1 VQAHAP
7 AALGERAR
15 RREARETAADDLR
28 AAIHLLENTRS
39 MDLDQRID
47 KFPRRQSKGI
57 SYRETG
63 AGQALVLLHGIGS
76 SSAGWLCQL
85 ESLAGYRLIAWDA
98 PGYGESDF
106 LGAEKPRAADYAQA
120 LHEFIDRLLLK
131 DIVLVGNSL
140 GCLMAG
146 AYAAAH
152 GERVRSMI
160 LLGPA
165 GGYAALADREE
176 RLRGRLEEL
185 DKLGP
190 DGLAERRSPTV
201 VAKGSS
207 PFALELVK
215 WNHRRIRPQGM
226 RQALHCLAQGSLVT
240 GARRF
245 QKKVLVACG
254 SDDIVTPEA
263 GCREIA
269 RAFPR
274 AEYRSLPG
282 VGHVPQ
288 IEAADQVKAL
298 IAAFIS

>member
-1 VQAHAP
+1 MS
-7 AALGERAR
+7 LDERIAR
-15 RREARETAADDLR
+15 
-28 AAIHLLENTRS
+28 
-39 MDLDQRID
+39 
-47 KFPRRQSKGI
+47 FPRRKSKTI

-85 ESLAGYRLIAWDA
+85 EDLKGYRLIAWDA

-106 LGAEKPRAADYAQA
+106 LAPEKPKAADYAQA

-131 DIVLVGNSL
+131 DVVLVGNSL

-152 GERVRSMI
+152 GDRVRSMM

-176 RLRGRLEEL
+176 KLRGRLDDL

-190 DGLAERRSPTV
+190 EGLAEKRSPTV
-201 VAKGSS
+201 VAKGSP

-215 WNHRRIRPQGM
+215 WNHYRIRPQGM

-240 GARRF
+240 DARRF
-245 QKKVLVACG
+245 HKKVFVGCG
-254 SDDIVTPEA
+254 AEDIITPEA
-263 GCREIA
+263 GCKQIA
-269 RAFPR
+269 AAFPK

-282 VGHVPQ
+282 LGHVPH
-288 IEAADQVKAL
+288 IEDPRKINEL
-298 IAAFIS
+298 IAEFVPR

>member
-1 VQAHAP
+1 
-7 AALGERAR
+7 
-15 RREARETAADDLR
+15 
-28 AAIHLLENTRS
+28 

-47 KFPRRQSKGI
+47 KFPRRKSKTI

-106 LGAEKPRAADYAQA
+106 LAPEKPRAADYAQA
-120 LHEFIDRLLLK
+120 LHEFLDRLLLK
-131 DIVLVGNSL
+131 DVVLVGNSL

-152 GERVRSMI
+152 GERVRSMV

-165 GGYAALADREE
+165 GGYASLPDREE

-185 DKLGP
+185 ERLGP

-201 VAKGSS
+201 VAKGSP
-207 PFALELVK
+207 PFALELAQ
-215 WNHRRIRPQGM
+215 WNQRRIRPQGM
-226 RQALHCLAQGSLVT
+226 RQALHCLAQGSLAQD
-240 GARRF
+240 ARRF
-245 QKKVLVACG
+245 PKKVLVACG
-254 SDDIVTPEA
+254 SDDVITPQA
-263 GCREIA
+263 GCKQIA
-269 RAFPR
+269 AAFPR
-274 AEYRSLPG
+274 AEYRTLPG
-282 VGHVPQ
+282 IGHVPQ
-288 IEAADQVKAL
+288 IENPNGINQL
-298 IAAFIS
+298 IAGFVPR